1 MICLVYGPTASG
13 KSAWA
18 EDRACEL
25 ACGAPLA
32 YFATMRRGSGEAQ
45 ARIEKHLAQRA
56 GKDFVTYEIP
66 TLMSLRDAPVGR
78 DTCVL
83 LDDVGN
89 LVANEMFGETP
100 VAAPQEDAAEELAE
114 EACRTLLELAGRVG
128 SLVVV
133 ADAVGEAGWRGG
145 EPTLSW
151 IACCG
156 AVCCKLAAAADEV
169 VEVRDGLA
177 MQIRGDGAGLSC
189 NGSDRDVPRHQ
200 SRIEVGDA
208 AFD

>member
-32 YFATMRRGSGEAQ
+32 YFATMRRGGEEAQ

-56 GKDFVTYEIP
+56 GKDFVTYEVP
-66 TLMSLRDAPVGR
+66 TLMSLREAPVGR
-78 DTCVL
+78 DACVL
-83 LDDVGN
+83 LDDIGN
-89 LVANEMFGETP
+89 LVANEMFGKTP
-100 VAAPQEDAAEELAE
+100 IAAPQADAAEQLAE
-114 EACRTLLELAGRVG
+114 ETCRALLELAGRVG

-133 ADAVGEAGWRGG
+133 VDAVGEAGWRDG

-156 AVCCKLAAAADEV
+156 AACCKLAAAADEV
-169 VEVRDGLA
+169 VEVRGGLA
-177 MQIRGDGAGLSC
+177 VRIRGDGADLSC
-189 NGSDRDVPRHQ
+189 NGNNRDVPRRQ

-208 AFD
+208 TFD